1 MYGKRYDPG
10 MGPIL
15 SGCRWVIGLGWG
27 IHTVR
32 GGIDPG
38 NLRFRFRFV
47 GVVDVLEL

>member
-1 MYGKRYDPG
+1 MEKDMIRGWDLSSPG
-10 MGPIL
+10 AAG
-15 SGCRWVIGLGWG
+15 SSDLGWG